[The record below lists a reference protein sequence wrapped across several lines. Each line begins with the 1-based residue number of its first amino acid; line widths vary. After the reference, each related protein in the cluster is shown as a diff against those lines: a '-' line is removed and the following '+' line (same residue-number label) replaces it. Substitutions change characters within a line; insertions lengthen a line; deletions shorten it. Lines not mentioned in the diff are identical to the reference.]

1 MGLVQYS
8 RVTVIRRIKQLLL
21 AAASEEG
28 ATRSTCLQA
37 SRRLSTAHLAMNDLT
52 ARIDEPLIA
61 LLDAGTL
68 AVLVDLVQVAQLD
81 VVKLLV
87 ISSNYRLIGTVT
99 VKRSTDLENS
109 FPEASGGAS
118 CHPTGIH
125 HARVRI

>member
-1 MGLVQYS
+1 
-8 RVTVIRRIKQLLL
+8 
-21 AAASEEG
+21 
-28 ATRSTCLQA
+28 
-37 SRRLSTAHLAMNDLT
+37 MNDLT
-52 ARIDEPLIA
+52 ARIDKPLIA

-68 AVLVDLVQVAQLD
+68 TVLVDLIQVAQLD
-81 VVKLLV
+81 VVELLV

-99 VKRSTDLENS
+99 VKGSTDLENS